1 MDYPENID
9 NVPTVF
15 TFFREKSAVN
25 KRQSRQEKFV
35 LIKRKQTAD
44 LRERLTGKIKRL
56 LQMFNCCFSHQ
67 KHTMMLQHRVL
78 SIYYD

>member
-1 MDYPENID
+1 MDDPENVD

-15 TFFREKSAVN
+15 TFFREKSVVN

-56 LQMFNCCFSHQ
+56 LQMFYCCFSHH